1 MSRTRYE
8 VGQIIRDRGDE
19 FLSRFK
25 VKAHVAKSL
34 ARMAICR
41 TRWLGGHVEVCPECG
56 ERRVSYNSCR
66 DRHCPKCQN
75 VDRAAWVE
83 MRREEVLPGVS
94 YFHVVFTAPDCLH
107 PLAMPNQALF
117 YSAMFRAAWATLRK
131 FFEARGL
138 QGGMTAILHTWGSNL
153 HYHPHVHCIVAGGG
167 VDGDGAWHH
176 LRGCKGARD
185 FLFPVQ
191 ALSKVFRAKF
201 MDMLTRSLKATGG
214 AVPQDIRKR
223 CFDKAWVVYSRP
235 PAKGVGQVLEYIGR
249 YAYRVAISNS
259 RILGYT
265 ADGMVT
271 YDYKDYRRGGRHGR
285 MTMHAT
291 DFLHLISLHVL
302 PPAFVRI
309 RHYGMLSP
317 SNRDRLRGVQK
328 QLGGTPVPKVRR
340 KKTLAQ
346 VCEMM
351 GWNIGVCPCCGCRM
365 DVAERLDPL
374 RAPPLGSY
382 LNDKT
387 A

>member
-1 MSRTRYE
+1 MRRPRFE
-8 VGQIIRDRGDE
+8 VGRIIRDRGAE

-25 VKAHVAKSL
+25 VKAHVAMSL
-34 ARMAICR
+34 ARMGVCR

-75 VDRAAWVE
+75 VDRAAWME
-83 MRREEVLPGVS
+83 MRREEVLPGVG
-94 YFHVVFTAPDCLH
+94 YFHVVFTVPDCLH

-117 YSAMFRAAWATLRK
+117 YSTMFRAAWATLRK
-131 FFEARGL
+131 FFEAQGL

-153 HYHPHVHCIVAGGG
+153 HYHPHVHCIVTGGG
-167 VDGDGAWHH
+167 VDSDGAWHH
-176 LRGCKGARD
+176 LKGCKGARD

-201 MDMLTRSLKATGG
+201 MDMLTRSLKATGES
-214 AVPQDIRKR
+214 VPQDVRKR

-235 PAKGVGQVLEYIGR
+235 PAKGVEQVLEYIGR

-271 YDYKDYRRGGRHGR
+271 YDWKDYRRGGKHGK
-285 MTMHAT
+285 MTMHAI
-291 DFLHLISLHVL
+291 DFLHLLSLHVL

-309 RHYGMLSP
+309 RHYGLLSP
-317 SNRDRLRGVQK
+317 SNRDKLRKAQEL
-328 QLGGTPVPKVRR
+328 LGGTPVPKVRR

-346 VCEMM
+346 VCEMT
-351 GWNIGVCPCCGCRM
+351 GWDIGVCPCCGCRM
-365 DVAERLDPL
+365 DVVEHLDPA
-374 RAPPLGSY
+374 RAPPLASY
-382 LNDKT
+382 LSDKT